1 MILMV
6 LTNYA
11 TKNWELR
18 SLQMDRRQHCLIKN
32 NIMNTFKQS
41 AIEILK
47 KTGKPLHYGE
57 ITKLALES
65 GILETEGATPEAT
78 MGAQL
83 VMDIKNKGEGSD
95 FIKTAPG
102 TFALNPNKKEIKETP
117 KIIEAEKEEEEKI
130 VIAGGFTGK
139 GGEHLVCSELLFRGF
154 NASIMSVDVGMDI
167 VAVKDNQ
174 LFGIQVKTSNL
185 NSFDTYVFDIRKV
198 SFERHS
204 NGNIYYIFVLHG
216 EKKSNF
222 LILPFH
228 EVEKKVHE
236 KAILEVGHGKRY
248 RVNIKFRDGKVYLG
262 NKDHEMDY
270 FLDNWNL
277 IK

>member
-1 MILMV
+1 
-6 LTNYA
+6 
-11 TKNWELR
+11 
-18 SLQMDRRQHCLIKN
+18 
-32 NIMNTFKQS
+32 MNTFKQS

-47 KTGKPLHYGE
+47 KAGTPLHYAE
-57 ITKLALES
+57 ITRLALEA

-78 MGAQL
+78 MASQIIL
-83 VMDIKNKGEGSD
+83 DMRHKKDGSD
-95 FIKTAPG
+95 FVRTAPN
-102 TFALNPNKKEIKETP
+102 TYALNQNKKDVKQTE
-117 KIIEAEKEEEEKI
+117 KIIEIEKEAEEKI
-130 VIAGGFTGK
+130 RVEGGYTGK

-167 VAVKDNQ
+167 VAVKENQ

-185 NSFDTYVFDIRKV
+185 NRFETYVFDIRKV

-216 EKKSNF
+216 EKQNHF

-228 EVEKKVHE
+228 EVEKKVHDR
-236 KAILEVGHGKRY
+236 AILEILNGKRL
-248 RVNIKFRDGKVYLG
+248 RVSIKFRNGKVYLG
-262 NKDHEMDY
+262 NMDHEMGY
-270 FLDNWNL
+270 YLDNWNL

>member
-1 MILMV
+1 
-6 LTNYA
+6 
-11 TKNWELR
+11 
-18 SLQMDRRQHCLIKN
+18 
-32 NIMNTFKQS
+32 MNTFKQS

-47 KTGKPLHYGE
+47 KAKKPLHYKE
-57 ITKLALES
+57 ITRLALES
-65 GILETEGATPEAT
+65 GILETEGATPESSMNVQIA
-78 MGAQL
+78 
-83 VMDIKNKGEGSD
+83 MDIKNKGVGSD
-95 FIKTAPG
+95 FIKIEPG
-102 TFALNPNKKEIKETP
+102 IFTLNVNKKEIKETP
-117 KIIEAEKEEEEKI
+117 KIIEAEKAEEEKI
-130 VIAGGFTGK
+130 IIESGFTGK

-167 VAVKDNQ
+167 VAVKENQ

-204 NGNIYYIFVLHG
+204 NGNIFYIFVLHG

-236 KAILEVGHGKRY
+236 RAILEVGHGKRY
-248 RVNIKFRDGKVYLG
+248 RVNIKFRNDKVYLG
-262 NKDHEMDY
+262 NMDHEMGY
-270 FLDNWNL
+270 FLDNWLL

>member
-1 MILMV
+1 
-6 LTNYA
+6 
-11 TKNWELR
+11 
-18 SLQMDRRQHCLIKN
+18 
-32 NIMNTFKQS
+32 MNTFKQS

-47 KTGKPLHYGE
+47 KAGTPLHHTE
-57 ITKLALES
+57 ITRLALES
-65 GILETEGATPEAT
+65 GLLETGDTAPEAT
-78 MGAQL
+78 MNSQI
-83 VMDIKNKGEGSD
+83 VMDIKNKGKGSD
-95 FIKTAPG
+95 FVRTAPG
-102 TFALNPNKKEIKETP
+102 TFSLNLNKKEIKETS
-117 KIIEAEKEEEEKI
+117 KIREAEKAEEEKI
-130 VIAGGFTGK
+130 VIEGGFTGK

-185 NSFDTYVFDIRKV
+185 NRFETYVFDIRKV
-198 SFERHS
+198 SFERHNS
-204 NGNIYYIFVLHG
+204 GNIYYIFVLHG
-216 EKKSNF
+216 EKKNNF

-248 RVNIKFRDGKVYLG
+248 RVNIKFRNGKVYLG
-262 NKDHEMDY
+262 NMDHEMEY
-270 FLDNWNL
+270 FLNNWNL